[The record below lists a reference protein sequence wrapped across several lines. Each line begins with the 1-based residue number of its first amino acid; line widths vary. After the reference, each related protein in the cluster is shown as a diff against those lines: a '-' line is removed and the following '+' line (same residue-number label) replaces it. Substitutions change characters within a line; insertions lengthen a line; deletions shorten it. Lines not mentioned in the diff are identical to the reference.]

1 MDYDSEGKS
10 FYDGDWV
17 NNVKHGWGMR
27 QYASGNVYQ
36 GMWFNN
42 CRHGEGT
49 MKWIDRNQIYTG
61 NWENGIQVVKILG
74 IECSKLGHFCF
85 VSMLYC
91 NIGTYISVWMLI
103 ILVSDF

>member
-36 GMWFNN
+36 GIF
-42 CRHGEGT
+42 
-49 MKWIDRNQIYTG
+49 
-61 NWENGIQVVKILG
+61 
-74 IECSKLGHFCF
+74 
-85 VSMLYC
+85 
-91 NIGTYISVWMLI
+91 
-103 ILVSDF
+103 